1 MLNWVSTSR
10 LFALARQGRRLTHP
24 AAAIVLAALF
34 LVASQFIGGAPVY
47 LLLWALAPGG
57 STSLAD
63 QPLPL
68 GLGAGL
74 LLAAVTLPVFG
85 LLWAWL
91 RWFERRP
98 LSTLGFERGGA
109 LGKYARGFLVGTAMF
124 LASLGLSAALGYIT
138 VQPAGPA
145 LGLATFGGVLA
156 MLLGWLVQGA
166 SEEALTRGWLLGSL
180 GARYR
185 PWVGVLI
192 SSLAFA
198 ALHSLNPNLSGL
210 ALLNLFLFGLFAAL
224 YALREGGLWGVCA
237 EHSAWN
243 WLQGNV
249 FGLEVSGLTRTG
261 PVMLNLRAQGP
272 DFITGGAFGPEG
284 GLAVTA
290 VLVVAVAALVFWPRR
305 AESGAAVPPPP

>member
-1 MLNWVSTSR
+1 MLKWVSASR
-10 LFALARQGRRLTHP
+10 LFTLARQGRRLTP
-24 AAAIVLAALF
+24 VTAAVILATLF
-34 LVASQFIGGAPVY
+34 LVASQFIGGVPVY
-47 LLLWALAPGG
+47 LVLWALVPGG

-68 GLGAGL
+68 GLGAGA
-74 LLAAVTLPVFG
+74 LLAGVTLPVFG

-98 LSTLGFERGGA
+98 FYTLGFEGAGA
-109 LGKYARGFLVGTAMF
+109 LGKYARGFLVGGLLFA
-124 LASLGLSAALGYIT
+124 ASLGLSAAFGYVT
-138 VQPAGPA
+138 VRPAGPA
-145 LGLATFGGVLA
+145 LGLATIGGVLA
-156 MLLGWLVQGA
+156 ILLGWLVQGA

-185 PWVGVLI
+185 PWLGVFI
-192 SSLAFA
+192 SSLTFA
-198 ALHSLNPNLSGL
+198 ALHGLNPNLSGL

-249 FGLEVSGLTRTG
+249 FGLEVSGMTRSG
-261 PVMLNLRAQGP
+261 PILLDLRAEGP
-272 DFITGGAFGPEG
+272 DLITGGAFGPEG

-290 VLVVAVAALVFWPRR
+290 VLVIAILALAFWPRR
-305 AESGAAVPPPP
+305 ALPSEQLPEV